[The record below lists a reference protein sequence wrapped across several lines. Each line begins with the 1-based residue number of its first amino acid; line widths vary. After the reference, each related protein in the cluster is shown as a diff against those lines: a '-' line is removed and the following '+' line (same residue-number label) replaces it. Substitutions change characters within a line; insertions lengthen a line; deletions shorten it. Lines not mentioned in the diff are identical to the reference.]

1 MNRASNQSFK
11 QENPTTHY
19 SFIITKIVLMKVI
32 VIRVGHFMLLTLA
45 TRATNYGVHMVPRTL
60 VHHVEV
66 YHEASRMKSSA

>member
-1 MNRASNQSFK
+1 
-11 QENPTTHY
+11 
-19 SFIITKIVLMKVI
+19 MKVI